1 MKKILFVG
9 ITALAMASCTHD
21 DYAPVSKQ
29 EQYQAVFEKEFGAVN
44 PNVNW
49 GFTPQQVFTFDKDGK
64 LIGTRGANTNANEWG
79 GYVEVPE
86 PLTEAQ
92 IQKVTTW
99 FTNHPN
105 PQGIA
110 INWSDFFVQQ
120 VSSTEYGKNMD
131 YLTCGTAEE
140 HINNFNRGDCSLNG
154 NVCYWQNPDDQN
166 DRKYRSDKIQ
176 FMVNSSTEC
185 FGYYDSR
192 GTYNKQYNDKFVIIP
207 GSMIDSSVAG
217 MYFVGFDYNSS
228 KGEGS
233 SENINAD
240 DYYNDWIVRV
250 TPGLSAPGAAKRV
263 MVEDIIDSNLTS
275 VTSSDWDFNDAV
287 FDVRF
292 EKSWVDGTPENKWQ
306 GHNQKFAV
314 ITLHA
319 AGGTKYLTIG
329 GEGDKGVEVHKAL
342 GVEQST
348 MVNTVKDQ
356 GVTRPVAIFR
366 IPVADNVDN
375 ANLIPV
381 YVGSQILEAKK
392 GKATQK
398 FCVPTDVRW
407 MQERKQVRKTYK
419 EFKDYVEKAVPE
431 EWYKIVKGDKNDFRY

>member
-29 EQYQAVFEKEFGAVN
+29 EQYQAVFEKEFGTVN

-166 DRKYRSDKIQ
+166 DKKYRSDKIQ

-250 TPGLSAPGAAKRV
+250 APGLSAPGAAKRV
-263 MVEDIIDSNLTS
+263 MVEDLIDSDLGHAKT
-275 VTSSDWDFNDAV
+275 SDWDFNDAV

-292 EKSWVDGTPENKWQ
+292 EGWGNDRC
-306 GHNQKFAV
+306 AV

-319 AGGTKYLTIG
+319 AGGTKSLTIG
-329 GEGDKGVEVHKAL
+329 GVGAKGVEVHEAL
-342 GVEQST
+342 GVKTGT

-366 IPVADNVDN
+366 IPVAANVNN
-375 ANLIPV
+375 AKDIPV
-381 YVGSQILEAKK
+381 YVGSQILGAQQ

-398 FCVPTDVRW
+398 LCAPTSTRW
-407 MQERKQVRKTYK
+407 MQERKEFRLTYDK
-419 EFKDYVEKAVPE
+419 FKGYVNHGTPEDWYDEKQ
-431 EWYKIVKGDKNDFRY
+431 YVKKDNDFRY